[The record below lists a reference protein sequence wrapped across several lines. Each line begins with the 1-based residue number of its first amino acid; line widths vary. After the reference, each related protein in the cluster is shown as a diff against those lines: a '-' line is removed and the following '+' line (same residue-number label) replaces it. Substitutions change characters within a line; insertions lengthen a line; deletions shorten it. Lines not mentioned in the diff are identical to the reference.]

1 MSGRGVYVRPTTASD
16 FEGIRKLCLEVY
28 PESPPWNDE
37 LLQSHLD
44 VFPRGQVVAVDPQT
58 ESVVGMAASLV
69 IRWDDYDL
77 DGTWRE
83 FTDGGRFTNHDPAGR
98 TLYGAEVMTDPRLR
112 RRGIGRKLYAARR
125 AIVEELGLLRIRAG
139 ARLRGYGAVAD
150 RMTPEEYVVDVV
162 QGRLDGPTLSFQLSE
177 GFEVIAV
184 VSGYLRHDPESLGY
198 AAVIEWLNP
207 AMATPNDYSKRDPR
221 FLSPSRGQL

>member
-1 MSGRGVYVRPTTASD
+1 MTTRDVYVRQTTRAD
-16 FEGIRKLCLEVY
+16 FAGIRSLCLAVY

-44 VFPRGQVVAVDPQT
+44 VFPRGQLVAVDPET

-69 IRWDDYDL
+69 IRWDDYDIA
-77 DGTWRE
+77 GTWRE
-83 FTDGGRFTNHDPAGR
+83 FTNGGRFTNHDPTGGR

-125 AIVEELGLLRIRAG
+125 TIVEELGLLRIRAG
-139 ARLRGYGAVAD
+139 ARLRGYGAVAK
-150 RMTPEEYVVDVV
+150 RMSPQDYVIDVV
-162 QGRLDGPTLSFQLSE
+162 NGRLAGPTLSFQLSE

-184 VSGYLRHDPESLGY
+184 ASGYLRHDPESLGY

-207 AMATPNDYSKRDPR
+207 FVATPEDYSNRDRR
-221 FLSPSRGQL
+221 FLAPSRR